1 VISLRYVPAM
11 CVLLTLALIPTVIHS
26 YAGGKATD
34 GRSTTAISELFVSGY
49 PSAPTN
55 RNATW
60 GKRRFDSDDWIERE
74 YTDIERRGVIRLTVV
89 RSFDAKSVYH
99 HPELAVSDTTSFVE
113 DTIRRFKERPEV
125 PVHVLTPGPGVTT
138 GGMYVLQYEDR
149 FVEDPVWFQIRTAGE
164 LLFRRRQPMTLFFVL
179 DSNGSP
185 ALDGEPAGSLRVL
198 FGAIDAFFQQ
208 AARSDLVT
216 RARE

>member
-1 VISLRYVPAM
+1 
-11 CVLLTLALIPTVIHS
+11 
-26 YAGGKATD
+26 
-34 GRSTTAISELFVSGY
+34 
-49 PSAPTN
+49 
-55 RNATW
+55 
-60 GKRRFDSDDWIERE
+60 
-74 YTDIERRGVIRLTVV
+74 
-89 RSFDAKSVYH
+89 
-99 HPELAVSDTTSFVE
+99 
-113 DTIRRFKERPEV
+113 
-125 PVHVLTPGPGVTT
+125 
-138 GGMYVLQYEDR
+138 MYVLQYEDR

-208 AARSDLVT
+208 GARSDLVT